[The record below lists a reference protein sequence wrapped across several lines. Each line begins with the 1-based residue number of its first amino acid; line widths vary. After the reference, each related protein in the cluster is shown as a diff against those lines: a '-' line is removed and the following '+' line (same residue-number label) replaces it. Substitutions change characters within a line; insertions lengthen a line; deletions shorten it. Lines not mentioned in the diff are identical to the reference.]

1 MIRTGYLRCYIFDI
15 ELSTKTNAQV
25 TGEIDTY
32 KQLVVF
38 WPFSVILCE
47 AAYKEDKENSDL

>member
-1 MIRTGYLRCYIFDI
+1 MIRIGYLRSQIFDI
-15 ELSTKTNAQV
+15 ELSTTTNAQV
-25 TGEIDTY
+25 EETETY

-47 AAYKEDKENSDL
+47 AAEIKKMNT